1 MGLIWPAFLLLLIL
15 IPLIVLV
22 YVWALRRRRRFAAH
36 YSSLSLIREAMP
48 GRTTWRRHLPFALF
62 LLTMVFLVFGLAR
75 PVATVNA
82 TSSQSTIMLALDV
95 SLSMCASDIAPN
107 RLTVAQEAA
116 ETFIRGLEQGTRVG
130 IVAFAG
136 SAELVAPPTADK
148 EVALVAV
155 DNLTAALRTAVG
167 SAILRS
173 LEAIVEINPQ
183 IASVNVFL
191 NPSAVVTEPELP
203 GAYEPAIIVLLTD
216 GASNWGVLPL
226 DAAQAAAD
234 RGVRIYTIGYGTV
247 RGATFDCTPKQ
258 LGSFE
263 FGNRFGRPSV
273 VRDEPRVSRF
283 LALDEDTLR
292 EVAAMT
298 GGEYRLAESSDELI
312 EVLAGVPG
320 QLATTKVKREMSA
333 ILIAIGAFFA
343 LASVAFAQRWNP
355 LP

>member
-1 MGLIWPAFLLLLIL
+1 MIGLIWPAFLLLLIL

-22 YVWALRRRRRFAAH
+22 YVWALGRRRRFAAH

-48 GRTTWRRHLPFALF
+48 GRTSWRRHLPFALF
-62 LLTMVFLVFGLAR
+62 LLTLVFLVFGLAR

-191 NPSAVVTEPELP
+191 NPRLVTEPELP

-247 RGATFDCTPKQ
+247 RGASFDCTPKQ
-258 LGSFE
+258 LGSFA

>member
-15 IPLIVLV
+15 IPLVGLV
-22 YVWALRRRRRFAAH
+22 YVWALRRRKRLAAH

-48 GRTTWRRHLPFALF
+48 GRTSLRRHLPFTLF
-62 LLTMVFLVFGLAR
+62 LLTLAFLIVGLAR
-75 PVATVNA
+75 PVATMNA

-95 SLSMCASDIAPN
+95 SLSMCTNDILPN
-107 RLTVAQEAA
+107 RLTVAQDAA
-116 ETFIRGLEQGTRVG
+116 ETFILGLEQGTRVG

-136 SAELVAPPTADK
+136 FAELVAPPTDDK
-148 EVALVAV
+148 ETALVAV
-155 DNLTAALRTAVG
+155 SNLSAALRTAVG

-173 LEAIVEINPQ
+173 LEAIVEIDPQ
-183 IASVNVFL
+183 IAPVSMFPNT
-191 NPSAVVTEPELP
+191 SEGATEPWLP
-203 GAYEPAIIVLLTD
+203 GVYEPAIIVLLTD
-216 GASNWGVLPL
+216 GASNSGVLPV

-234 RGVRIYTIGYGTV
+234 RGVRIYTIGFGTA
-247 RGATFDCTPKQ
+247 RGSIFNCTPKQ

-263 FGNRFGRPSV
+263 FGNRFGRRGV
-273 VRDEPRVSRF
+273 VRDDPSFSRF

-320 QLATTKVKREMSA
+320 HVATTKVKREMSA
-333 ILIAIGAFFA
+333 ILLAIGALCA
-343 LASVAFAQRWNP
+343 LASIALAQRWNP

>member
-1 MGLIWPAFLLLLIL
+1 MALIWPAFLLLLIL
-15 IPLIVLV
+15 IPLFILV
-22 YVWALRRRRRFAAH
+22 YVWALRRRKPLAAH

-48 GRTTWRRHLPFALF
+48 RRTSWRRHLPFALF
-62 LLTMVFLVFGLAR
+62 LLTLAFLSVGLAR

-82 TSSQSTIMLALDV
+82 TSSQSTIILALDV
-95 SLSMCASDIAPN
+95 SLSMCASDILPN

-116 ETFIRGLEQGTRVG
+116 ETFILGLEQGTRVG

-136 SAELVAPPTADK
+136 FAELVAPPTADK
-148 EVALVAV
+148 EVALAAV
-155 DNLTAALRTAVG
+155 GNLSAALRTAVG

-173 LEAIVEINPQ
+173 LEAIIEIDPQ
-183 IASVNVFL
+183 IAPLNVFP
-191 NPSAVVTEPELP
+191 NPREDSTEPELP

-226 DAAQAAAD
+226 DAAQSAAD
-234 RGVRIYTIGYGTV
+234 RGVRVFTIGYGTV

-263 FGNRFGRPSV
+263 FGNRFGRPAV
-273 VRDEPRVSRF
+273 VRDDPRVSRF

-292 EVAAMT
+292 GVAAMT

-312 EVLAGVPG
+312 EVLADVPG
-320 QLATTKVKREMSA
+320 HLATTKVKREMSA
-333 ILIAIGAFFA
+333 ILLAIGAFFA
-343 LASVAFAQRWNP
+343 LASIVLAQRWNP

>member
-1 MGLIWPAFLLLLIL
+1 M
-15 IPLIVLV
+15 IPLVVLV
-22 YVWALRRRRRFAAH
+22 YVRSLRRRKRFAAH

-62 LLTMVFLVFGLAR
+62 LLTLAFLIVGLAR

-95 SLSMCASDIAPN
+95 SLSMCASDILPN
-107 RLTVAQEAA
+107 RLTVAQEAS
-116 ETFIRGLEQGTRVG
+116 ETFIIDLEQGTRVG

-155 DNLTAALRTAVG
+155 SNLSAALRTAVG

-173 LEAIVEINPQ
+173 LEAIVEIDPQ
-183 IASVNVFL
+183 IAPVNVFL
-191 NPSAVVTEPELP
+191 NPSEGVTEPEVP

-216 GASNWGVLPL
+216 GASNWGVLPV

-234 RGVRIYTIGYGTV
+234 RGVRIYTIGFGTA
-247 RGATFDCTPKQ
+247 RGSIFNCTPKQ

-263 FGNRFGRPSV
+263 FGNRFGRRGV
-273 VRDEPRVSRF
+273 VRDDPSFSRF

-312 EVLAGVPG
+312 EVLADVPG
-320 QLATTKVKREMSA
+320 HLATTKVKREMSA
-333 ILIAIGAFFA
+333 ILLAIGAVFA
-343 LASVAFAQRWNP
+343 LASIALAQRWNP

>member
-1 MGLIWPAFLLLLIL
+1 MGLIWPAFLFLLIL
-15 IPLIVLV
+15 IPLIALV
-22 YVWALRRRRRFAAH
+22 YVWALRRRKRFAAH

-48 GRTTWRRHLPFALF
+48 GRTSWRRHLPFALF
-62 LLTMVFLVFGLAR
+62 LLMLAFLIVGLAR

-82 TSSQSTIMLALDV
+82 TSSRSTIMLALDV
-95 SLSMCASDIAPN
+95 SLSMCASDIPPN

-136 SAELVAPPTADK
+136 SAELVAPPSADK

-155 DNLTAALRTAVG
+155 GNLTAALRTAVG

-173 LEAIVEINPQ
+173 LGAIAEVNPQ
-183 IASVNVFL
+183 ITPVNVFL
-191 NPSAVVTEPELP
+191 NPSEGVTEPEVP

-226 DAAQAAAD
+226 DAARAAAD

-247 RGATFDCTPKQ
+247 QGATFDCTPQQ
-258 LGSFE
+258 LGSFQ
-263 FGNRFGRPSV
+263 FGNRFGRPAV
-273 VRDEPRVSRF
+273 VRDEPRISPF
-283 LALDEDTLR
+283 IALDEDTLR

-298 GGEYRLAESSDELI
+298 GGEYRLAESSSELI
-312 EVLAGVPG
+312 EVFAGVPG
-320 QLATTKVKREMSA
+320 HVATTKVRREMSA

>member
-1 MGLIWPAFLLLLIL
+1 MIGLIWPAFLFLLIL
-15 IPLIVLV
+15 IPLASLF
-22 YVWALRRRRRFAAH
+22 YAWALKRRMRFAAH

-48 GRTTWRRHLPFALF
+48 GGTNWRRHLPFALF
-62 LLTMVFLVFGLAR
+62 LLTLTFLIFGLAR

-95 SLSMCASDIAPN
+95 SLSMCTNDIPPN

-116 ETFIRGLEQGTRVG
+116 ESFIRGLEQGTRVG

-136 SAELVAPPTADK
+136 FAELVAPPMGDK
-148 EVALVAV
+148 EVALAAV
-155 DNLTAALRTAVG
+155 GNLSAARRTAVG

-173 LEAIVEINPQ
+173 LDAIAEINPQ
-183 IASVNVFL
+183 IAPVSVFL
-191 NPSAVVTEPELP
+191 SPSEDVTDPESP

-216 GASNWGVLPL
+216 GASNWGVVPL

-234 RGVRIYTIGYGTV
+234 RGVRIYTIGYGTT
-247 RGATFDCTPKQ
+247 RGSTFNCTPQQ
-258 LGSFE
+258 LGGFE
-263 FGNRFGRPSV
+263 LGNRFGRRFANSP
-273 VRDEPRVSRF
+273 F

-298 GGEYRLAESSDELI
+298 GGEYRLAESSDDLI
-312 EVLAGVPG
+312 EVFAGVPG
-320 QLATTKVKREMSA
+320 YVATTKVKREMSA
-333 ILIAIGAFFA
+333 ILVAIGAFFA
-343 LASVAFAQRWNP
+343 LASVALAQRWNP

>member
-1 MGLIWPAFLLLLIL
+1 MGLIWPAFLFLLIL

-22 YVWALRRRRRFAAH
+22 YAWARRRRKRLAAH

-48 GRTTWRRHLPFALF
+48 GRTSWRRHLPFALF
-62 LLTMVFLVFGLAR
+62 LLTLAFLIVGLAR

-95 SLSMCASDIAPN
+95 SLSMCASDILPN

-116 ETFIRGLEQGTRVG
+116 ETFILGLEEGTRVG

-155 DNLTAALRTAVG
+155 GNLSAALRTAVG

-183 IASVNVFL
+183 MAPVNVFL
-191 NPSAVVTEPELP
+191 NPSENVTEPELP

-247 RGATFDCTPKQ
+247 RGAPFECTPKQ
-258 LGSFE
+258 LGGFE
-263 FGNRFGRPSV
+263 FGNSFGRRAV
-273 VRDEPRVSRF
+273 VRDEPRISPF

-312 EVLAGVPG
+312 EVFAGVPG
-320 QLATTKVKREMSA
+320 HVATTKVKREMSA
-333 ILIAIGAFFA
+333 VLLAIGALFA
-343 LASVAFAQRWNP
+343 LASVALAQRWNP